1 MMDQQPRLGGSSRI
15 DPVRDALVVGIAIF
29 ASACLSIAALYRQAS
44 QAYSDELRSNLL
56 RGAKVAAALI
66 DGDQHRRFV
75 SPEQEKSESYQQAIR
90 PLRAMRES
98 IDVLRFVYTVVL
110 IDGHVHFVLDPT
122 PPGDRD
128 GDGVEDHSAI
138 MDRYE
143 SPDPAMMMALREG
156 HATVMDAPARDQWGV
171 WISSYAP
178 FYDSSGKQ
186 VGAVGFD
193 VTAEQYERQMA
204 AIRHAAL
211 FGILPALLLS
221 AIAGGYVF
229 CLRRDTLR
237 AELDRRQNEQ
247 TVRDALLRF
256 EAIFE
261 HSPMVAIQG
270 LEREG
275 TIRHWNA
282 ASANLYGMAT
292 EEAIGR
298 RIRDI
303 LSFAEDDVRLLE
315 RMLENVWQTGVPTT
329 PQEWAFRLRSGEQRW
344 VYSALFPVREHG
356 EVVEV
361 FCMDVDITDRR
372 RAEESLQEHSAAL
385 EASCAAAQAATIA
398 KSEFLANMSHEIRTP
413 MTAIL
418 GFADI
423 LLGELIG
430 DGAREAALTIKRNG
444 EYLLELIN
452 GILDLSRIESG
463 KLEVNRLPCEPRQM
477 VEEIIALMKVRADAK
492 GLPLWR
498 EFIEPLP
505 ATIVTDP
512 TRLQQILINLIGN
525 AIKFTEVGCV
535 RVVARVASPVGNEAQ
550 LVIEVVDTGVGIK
563 EDHLTRLFEPFTQG
577 DSSTIRRYGGTGL
590 GLAISRRLA
599 KMLGGDITVSSRPGQ
614 GSVFRVTLPAEV
626 PGSMPET
633 SPQPSP
639 PPRETS
645 LAAGPS
651 ASSQLQGRVLLV
663 EDGPDNQRLLAFLLK
678 KRGVEV
684 TLAAN
689 GEEALDIVHATG
701 TPDAPDPFDL
711 ILMDMQMPVLDGYE
725 ATRRLREEGYRGPII
740 ALTAHAMS
748 HDRQKCLDAG
758 CDDYLSKPI
767 DRTAFFTVV
776 AKHLV
781 QVTENAASLSAAIQ
795 DDPRC

>member
-1 MMDQQPRLGGSSRI
+1 MMDQRPRLFGSSRI

-29 ASACLSIAALYRQAS
+29 ASACLSIAVLYRQAS
-44 QAYSDELRSNLL
+44 KAYSDGVRNSLL
-56 RGAKVAAALI
+56 RGVKAAAALI
-66 DGDQHRRFV
+66 DGDLHRSFV

-90 PLRAMRES
+90 PLRAMLRS
-98 IDVLRFVYTVVL
+98 IDVLRFIYTTVL
-110 IDGHVHFVLDPT
+110 IDGRVHFVLDAT

-128 GDGVEDHSAI
+128 GDGVEDHSGI
-138 MDRYE
+138 MEPYE
-143 SPDPAMMMALREG
+143 SPDPAMLVALREG
-156 HATVMDAPARDQWGV
+156 HATVMDAPMRDKWGV

-178 FYDSSGKQ
+178 FYDSAGKQ
-186 VGAVGFD
+186 VGVVGFD
-193 VTAEQYERQMA
+193 VTAAEYEQQLA
-204 AIRHAAL
+204 AMRHAAL
-211 FGILPALLLS
+211 LGILPAFLLS
-221 AIAGGYVF
+221 AVAGGYVF
-229 CLRRDTLR
+229 CLRRDALR
-237 AELDRRQNEQ
+237 SELERQQNEQ

-261 HSPMVAIQG
+261 HSPVVAIQG
-270 LEREG
+270 VFRDG
-275 TIRHWNA
+275 TVGHWNT
-282 ASANLYGMAT
+282 ASANLYGVGAK
-292 EEAIGR
+292 EAIGR
-298 RIRDI
+298 RISEL
-303 LSFAEDDVRLLE
+303 LSFVEDDARLFERTLE
-315 RMLENVWQTGVPTT
+315 DVWQTGVATT
-329 PQEWAFRLRSGEQRW
+329 PREWAFHLHSGEHRW
-344 VYSALFPVREHG
+344 VYSTLFPVCEHG

-361 FCMDVDITDRR
+361 FCMDVDITARR

-385 EASCAAAQAATIA
+385 EESCAAAQAATIA

-505 ATIVTDP
+505 VTILTDP